1 MARFVIVASI
11 AATIWFF
18 VKKTKPT
25 QPTETQGHE
34 H

>member
-25 QPTETQGHE
+25 ETQGE
-34 H
+34 E